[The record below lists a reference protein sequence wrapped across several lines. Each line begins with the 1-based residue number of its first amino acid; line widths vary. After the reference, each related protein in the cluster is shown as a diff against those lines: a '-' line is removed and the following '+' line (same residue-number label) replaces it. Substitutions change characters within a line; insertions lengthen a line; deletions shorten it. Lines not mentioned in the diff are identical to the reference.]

1 MLVERHVMNR
11 TSRQIL
17 SYSVDRNIIF
27 LGQVITTQQEYKAVK
42 IQGLYK
48 DRERQNPLS

>member
-1 MLVERHVMNR
+1 MLWFGLQDRFYL
-11 TSRQIL
+11 IL
-17 SYSVDRNIIF
+17 LIEILFF

-48 DRERQNPLS
+48 DWERQNPLS